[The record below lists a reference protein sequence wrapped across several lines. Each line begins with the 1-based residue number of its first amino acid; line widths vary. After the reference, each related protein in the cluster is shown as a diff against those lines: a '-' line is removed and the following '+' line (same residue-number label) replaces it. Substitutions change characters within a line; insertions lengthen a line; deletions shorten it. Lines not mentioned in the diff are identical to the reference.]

1 MAKLTAWLM
10 TLVGVLWVADVMN
23 WTTSTVSSNDWMGWL
38 VALSFLVIGISK
50 LMRNYSSRRK

>member
-10 TLVGVLWVADVMN
+10 TLVGVLWVADVMD
-23 WTTSTVSSNDWMGWL
+23 WTASTVSSNDWMGWL